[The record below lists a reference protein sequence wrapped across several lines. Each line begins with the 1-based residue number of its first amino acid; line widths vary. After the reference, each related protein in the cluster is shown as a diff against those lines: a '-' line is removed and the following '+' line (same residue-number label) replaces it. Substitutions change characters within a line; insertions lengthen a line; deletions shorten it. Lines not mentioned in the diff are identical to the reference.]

1 MSCYSASLFDAS
13 YGDGGQSLLS
23 ARAASAKAEVHN
35 KDIQVAVQQAYLAAV
50 RRAYQVAANLLFH
63 ILLAAV
69 SLQHILLGLVSL
81 PLHIRLVKRQG
92 AGGHIQDVW
101 VTRQQDV
108 RSHVADA
115 ENDLVEAMTPHALML
130 SQGVAKANAHVSVLA
145 GGARSSH
152 CPHYTR
158 EGQWCCTALDQL
170 CEPTP
175 GHHANTVSACSH
187 LEDCGD
193 VAAPAYRR
201 LEVLATPHQR
211 DARIH

>member
-1 MSCYSASLFDAS
+1 MSCYSVSLVDAS
-13 YGDGGQSLLS
+13 SGDGGQSLLS
-23 ARAASAKAEVHN
+23 ARAASAKVEVHN

-50 RRAYQVAANLLFH
+50 RRANQVAANLLF
-63 ILLAAV
+63 
-69 SLQHILLGLVSL
+69 HILLGLVSL

-92 AGGHIQDVW
+92 AGGHILDVW

-108 RSHVADA
+108 HSHVADA
-115 ENDLVEAMTPHALML
+115 ENDLVEAMTPPALML
-130 SQGVAKANAHVSVLA
+130 LQEVAKANAHVSVLA

-152 CPHYTR
+152 CPHYKR
-158 EGQWCCTALDQL
+158 AGQWCCTALDQL

-193 VAAPAYRR
+193 VAAPAYRH
-201 LEVLATPHQR
+201 LGVLAIPHQR